1 MTDENLETDQSRR
14 KFLKTT
20 GAVGAAATTG
30 VAAFGGSAAAQQT
43 NINANSLFS
52 SGLVVVQG
60 VNVQAPINIENV
72 TITILEDVDVDID
85 VQNVDILNDNVVKI
99 LNDVTV
105 ENVLNENQVTV
116 QVSLLGDIVG
126 TDVVNVP
133 GNLR

>member
-1 MTDENLETDQSRR
+1 MTDENTETPQSRR

-30 VAAFGGSAAAQQT
+30 VAAFGGSAAAQ
-43 NINANSLFS
+43 NVNANSLFG
-52 SGLVVVQG
+52 SGLIVVQG
-60 VNVQAPINIENV
+60 VNVQDVLDVENV
-72 TITILEDVDVDID
+72 DVTILEDVDVDID
-85 VQNVDILNDNVVKI
+85 VQNVEILNDNVIRI

-105 ENVLNENQVTV
+105 ENVLNQNQVTV
-116 QVSLLGDIVG
+116 QVSILGDTVG